1 MQSPSSIIPHSPPN
15 ITSKH
20 FETFM
25 KQQKAD
31 KSNNNILTNYPMS
44 PESKAGVTTSF
55 FHKLTE
61 IAAYTSATITD
72 AYNTLTVGGVTEPV
86 PSTRKRRDY
95 DSGYFGDVM
104 QINANDSDGAYDN

>member
-1 MQSPSSIIPHSPPN
+1 
-15 ITSKH
+15 
-20 FETFM
+20 
-25 KQQKAD
+25 
-31 KSNNNILTNYPMS
+31 
-44 PESKAGVTTSF
+44 
-55 FHKLTE
+55 KLTE

-104 QINANDSDGAYDN
+104 QINADDSDGAYDNDEMSDVEMECNNSQEINKKIDKKIDRKNEAKWAVNDDEEEPPPPYDSSWAMVR